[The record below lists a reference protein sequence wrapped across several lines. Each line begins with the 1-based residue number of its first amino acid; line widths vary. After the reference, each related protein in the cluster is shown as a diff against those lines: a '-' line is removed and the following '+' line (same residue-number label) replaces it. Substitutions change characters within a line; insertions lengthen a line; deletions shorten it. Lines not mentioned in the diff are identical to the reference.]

1 MTVLEQLHPQY
12 IKDPKNGTDSFV
24 ILPAEEFEE
33 LLQDIQDLAVIAERK
48 DEEKI
53 SFDEMTQELGIE
65 L

>member
-33 LLQDIQDLAVIAERK
+33 LIQDIQDLAIIAERK
-48 DEEKI
+48 DEEKN
-53 SFDEMTQELGIE
+53 SFVEMTYSIQ
-65 L
+65 